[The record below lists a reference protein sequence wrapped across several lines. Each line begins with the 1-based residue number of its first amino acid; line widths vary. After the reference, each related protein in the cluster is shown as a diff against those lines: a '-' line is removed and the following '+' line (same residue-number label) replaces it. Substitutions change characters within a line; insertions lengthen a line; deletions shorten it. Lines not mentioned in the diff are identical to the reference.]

1 MPINRTV
8 LLVAKTGDLTALEK
22 RQVLANTETYFKTPR
37 KVFPVI
43 LSAVITGGSGFL
55 SYYFKQLS
63 NDKYDE
69 YQNTGDASLLDKKRK
84 YDIISGISLAVF
96 QIGLAGLV
104 YFLIIE

>member
-1 MPINRTV
+1 
-8 LLVAKTGDLTALEK
+8 
-22 RQVLANTETYFKTPR
+22 
-37 KVFPVI
+37 
-43 LSAVITGGSGFL
+43 
-55 SYYFKQLS
+55 LS